1 MNRNLN
7 IFLWVIFFTLMAPSG
22 MALASWN
29 AVPGDSTYGMKLAME
44 KVLLLAISPSSELQ
58 STTNFKLTERRMGE
72 VTKVLSGVHAKE
84 SLDNLSMQIEATRKS
99 LSGIT
104 DEQAKKE
111 AIARYIETL
120 HQVTSQLEE
129 QKVNRAISYLP
140 PQRKTTT
147 SYKIV
152 NPRQTT
158 TTTAPT
164 TTQTQTTK
172 PVVNNVTNNYYYQA
186 PPATGGNTNPTI
198 RPTSNTPTI
207 STPTTGTPTAQPIAQ
222 PTIQPTSQPDQ
233 LPEEEII
240 QPDVVENINDTQEEI
255 DQVIEELEQEAQN
268 IPDTEG
274 GENQPQE
281 SEPPQQEEQSA
292 PQGEN
297 SNENNGQGNGNGN
310 GQQNENNGQ
319 EQNNGNSEANGGE

>member
-7 IFLWVIFFTLMAPSG
+7 IFLWIVFFSLMAPSG

-44 KVLLLAISPSSELQ
+44 KVLLLAISPSSQLQ

-84 SLDNLSMQIEATRKS
+84 SLDNLTMQIEATRKS

-111 AIARYIETL
+111 AIAKYIETL
-120 HQVTSQLEE
+120 HQVTTQLEE

-140 PQRKTTT
+140 PQQKTTT

-158 TTTAPT
+158 TTPT
-164 TTQTQTTK
+164 TAQTQTAR
-172 PVVNNVTNNYYYQA
+172 PVVNNVTNNYYYQN
-186 PPATGGNTNPTI
+186 PPATGGNTNT
-198 RPTSNTPTI
+198 RPTTTQPITTQPTATQQPAI
-207 STPTTGTPTAQPIAQ
+207 PTANPTNSPVTPTAQP
-222 PTIQPTSQPDQ
+222 
-233 LPEEEII
+233 PEEEII

-268 IPDTEG
+268 IPNTTSVES
-274 GENQPQE
+274 QPQE
-281 SEPPQQEEQSA
+281 SEPPQQQER
-292 PQGEN
+292 PQQ
-297 SNENNGQGNGNGN
+297 ENNGGNNGQGQGNGNGN
-310 GQQNENNGQ
+310 SQQNENNGQ
-319 EQNNGNSEANGGE
+319 GQANGNSETNGGE